1 MSRSFQNSR
10 STKKV
15 SEMPDEELEELRR
28 RKLSALQR
36 QMTDEQK
43 STQAEQ
49 QMEQQKQ
56 ALLRSILTPKA
67 RQRLA
72 NLKMVRP
79 EFTQQLEIQLIQLAQ
94 QSKIPIPL
102 GDEQLK
108 KILIQLQSRKRETT
122 ITRR

>member
-1 MSRSFQNSR
+1 MS
-10 STKKV
+10 
-15 SEMPDEELEELRR
+15 DEELQELRNK
-28 RKLSALQR
+28 KLAALRR

-43 STQAEQ
+43 SVQAEQ

-56 ALLRSILTPKA
+56 ALLRSILAPEA

-79 EFTQQLEIQLIQLAQ
+79 EFTDQLELQLIQLAQ
-94 QSKIPIPL
+94 QGKVSVPL
-102 GDEQLK
+102 SDGQLK
-108 KILIQLQSRKRETT
+108 KILVQLQGRKREPT

>member
-1 MSRSFQNSR
+1 MS
-10 STKKV
+10 
-15 SEMPDEELEELRR
+15 DEELQELRR
-28 RKLSALQR
+28 KKLAALQR

-43 STQAEQ
+43 SAQAEQ

-56 ALLRSILTPKA
+56 TLLRSILTPEA

-79 EFTQQLEIQLIQLAQ
+79 EFTDQLELQLIQLAQ
-94 QSKIPIPL
+94 QGKVPIPL

-108 KILIQLQSRKRETT
+108 KILAQLQGRKRETT

>member
-1 MSRSFQNSR
+1 
-10 STKKV
+10 
-15 SEMPDEELEELRR
+15 MPDEELEELRR

-43 STQAEQ
+43 SAQAEQ

-56 ALLRSILTPKA
+56 ALLRSILTPEA

-79 EFTQQLEIQLIQLAQ
+79 EFTEQLELQLIQLAQ
-94 QSKIPIPL
+94 QAKIQVPL

-108 KILIQLQSRKRETT
+108 KILIQLQARRRETT

>member
-1 MSRSFQNSR
+1 MS
-10 STKKV
+10 
-15 SEMPDEELEELRR
+15 DEELQELRR
-28 RKLSALQR
+28 KKLAALQR

-43 STQAEQ
+43 SAQAEQ

-56 ALLRSILTPKA
+56 TLLRSVLTPEA

-79 EFTQQLEIQLIQLAQ
+79 DFTDQLELQLIQLAQ
-94 QSKIPIPL
+94 QGKVPVPL

-108 KILIQLQSRKRETT
+108 KILVQLQGRKRETT